1 MFSYLGLDEAQCDR
15 LIHEGHIYLMRTGRV
30 SMSGFNP
37 RNVEYIASWI
47 DKVVRERS

>member
-1 MFSYLGLDEAQCDR
+1 MCSALAQDEAQCDR
-15 LIHEGHIYLMRTGRV
+15 LIRDRNIYLMRTGRV